1 MVKIS
6 VRVCSGTARFR
17 VAVRAGSVR
26 RALEI
31 AGGPNPGRD
40 VELHPVGSERFFAG
54 TRVPAAAGQAGL
66 EQAAA

>member
-6 VRVCSGTARFR
+6 VRVSSGTARFR

-31 AGGPNPGRD
+31 AGGRSPGCD
-40 VELHPVGSERFFAG
+40 AELHPVGSEGFFAG
-54 TRVPAAAGQAGL
+54 MRVPTAAGQAGL
-66 EQAAA
+66 VQAAA

>member
-6 VRVCSGTARFR
+6 VRVSSGTARFR

-31 AGGPNPGRD
+31 AGGRSPGCD
-40 VELHPVGSERFFAG
+40 VELYPVVSERLFAG
-54 TRVPAAAGQAGL
+54 TRVLAATGQTGL

>member
-6 VRVCSGTARFR
+6 VRVSSGTARFR
-17 VAVRAGSVR
+17 VAVRAGSVG

-40 VELHPVGSERFFAG
+40 VGLYTVGSAKFFAG
-54 TRVPAAAGQAGL
+54 TRVSAAAGQAGL

>member
-1 MVKIS
+1 MEKIS
-6 VRVCSGTARFR
+6 VRMSSGTARFR

-40 VELHPVGSERFFAG
+40 VESYPVGSERFLAG
-54 TRVPAAAGQAGL
+54 TRVPAAAGQIGS

>member
-6 VRVCSGTARFR
+6 VRVSSGTARFR

-31 AGGPNPGRD
+31 AGGRSPGCD
-40 VELHPVGSERFFAG
+40 VELHPVGPEGFFAG